1 MTPIVHEVVLM
12 KVQYPKTKYFET
24 AEWPMLVADLIQ
36 DSVATILRKE
46 GRCCVALTGGRSA
59 ERLYLNWSELPAF
72 RHLSGVNFYFGDE
85 RCVPPNSRE
94 SNYGMA
100 KRTLFQQGVPND
112 CAVFRMEADD
122 TDREAAARRYGET
135 LPDEL
140 DILLLGVGDDG
151 HIASLFPDS
160 VALHEKHQR
169 VLPIC
174 APNAPY
180 ERLTITPS
188 VIAQTS
194 SIFVLASGAAKAAVL
209 RKATQDPSD
218 FLSLPARLVL
228 NATWLL
234 DTALPEEIVK

>member
-1 MTPIVHEVVLM
+1 MEDQHSTI
-12 KVQYPKTKYFET
+12 KYFE
-24 AEWPMLVADLIQ
+24 AANWAKMGADLIQ
-36 DSVATILRKE
+36 DSVAAILREE
-46 GRCCVALTGGRSA
+46 GRCRVALTGGRSA
-59 ERLYLNWSELPAF
+59 ERLYLSWSELKKF
-72 RHLSGVNFYFGDE
+72 RQLSGVSFYFSDE
-85 RCVPPNSRE
+85 RCVPPENRE
-94 SNYGMA
+94 SNYGMT
-100 KRTLFQQGVPND
+100 KRTLFQKGVPND

-122 TDREAAARRYGET
+122 TDHEAAARRYGET

-160 VALHEKHQR
+160 VALQEKHQR

-188 VIAQTS
+188 VIAQAS

-209 RKATQDPSD
+209 RKATKNPSD

-234 DTALPEEIVK
+234 DTVLPEEIVK